1 MSAYSLEKL
10 WPNWEVIEEIGSG
23 SFGKVYR
30 AENILTDSRG
40 GVISRKTAAIKVIR
54 ISTSVLGHYMKE
66 DGITGEATRQYL
78 ENQKDIC
85 SREIKALNELGG
97 HPNIVSIEDYGEIEL
112 TEDTGWDIVIRMP
125 LLVPFEEYLKSRGGT
140 LDEKTVIML
149 GKDIS
154 NALIACEER
163 GILHR
168 DIKPG
173 NIFYDPKTR
182 WFKLGDFGIARELE
196 KAQGNLT
203 NRGTPNY
210 AAPEAWFSP
219 NYDARADQYSLGI
232 VLYRLM
238 NRNRPP
244 FADQSGANGA
254 YAGPGNDPNTRR
266 LNGEQL
272 PPPCDAS
279 PAMKALILKAC
290 SPRPEDR
297 FSSAA
302 ELYDALKRVANGT
315 YHPDS
320 DRTESLRPDQRTGS
334 NDGTKALRR
343 PPAGAA
349 AYGNR
354 PSQGRPQ
361 TANRYDDR
369 SMDRSGPARSGTG
382 TGNRTGQPGR
392 RPGEVTGSRTGQNR
406 SSGTRGKAPEKKS
419 RVWIPILIGVL
430 VILAAGGYFAYDH
443 WLKPQGEEEAD
454 TWTVHEV
461 FGATPAAS
469 EEDMIPAVY
478 TVEPLDPER
487 GIPIYE
493 KPDTESVSDYVIGQS
508 AVIDSVSGEGGHG
521 WGHTVYNEW
530 VGYVELN
537 ACLFKDEAVPAEQPA
552 GEERLRLPVRYL
564 VVNTDGKTL
573 GLFLS
578 PSEDTLAVAGVKE
591 NDQVLVQAFRDIEG
605 EEWAYAVIP
614 DTQTGGWIPRYYLY

>member
-10 WPNWEVIEEIGSG
+10 WPNWEIIDEIGSG

-54 ISTSVLGHYMKE
+54 ISTGVLGNYMKE
-66 DGITGEATRQYL
+66 DGITGDATRQYL
-78 ENQKDIC
+78 EDQKDIC

-125 LLVPFEEYLKSRGGT
+125 LLVPFEEYLKSKGGT
-140 LDEKTVIML
+140 LDEKTVILL

-173 NIFYDPKTR
+173 NIFYDPRTR

-219 NYDARADQYSLGI
+219 DYDARADQYSLGI

-244 FADQSGANGA
+244 FADQSGANGGS
-254 YAGPGNDPNTRR
+254 AGPGKDPNTRR
-266 LNGEQL
+266 LNGEPL

-297 FSSAA
+297 FSGAA

-315 YHPDS
+315 YRPDS
-320 DRTESLRPDQRTGS
+320 DRTERLRQDRGNGS
-334 NDGTKALRR
+334 SDGTQALRR

-349 AYGNR
+349 GNGSRTGQPGRR
-354 PSQGRPQ
+354 PGE
-361 TANRYDDR
+361 
-369 SMDRSGPARSGTG
+369 G

-392 RPGEVTGSRTGQNR
+392 RPGEGTGNRTGQPGRRPGEGTGSRTGQNR
-406 SSGTRGKAPEKKS
+406 SSGSQKRVPEKKS
-419 RVWIPILIGVL
+419 RVWIPILITVL

-443 WLKPQGEEEAD
+443 WLKPQDEEAAVQ
-454 TWTVHEV
+454 TVHEI

-469 EEDMIPAVY
+469 GEDMIPAAY

-487 GIPIYE
+487 GIPIFE
-493 KPDTESVSDYVIGQS
+493 EPDTGSVSDYVIGQS
-508 AVIDSVSGEGGHG
+508 AFLDSVSGEGGHG

-537 ACLFKDEAVPAEQPA
+537 ACLIVGEAVPAEQPA
-552 GEERLRLPVRYL
+552 GEENIGLPVRYL

-573 GLFLS
+573 GLYLS
-578 PSEDTLAVAGVKE
+578 PSGDTLATAGVHE
-591 NDQVLVQAFRDIEG
+591 NDQVLVHAFRNVEG